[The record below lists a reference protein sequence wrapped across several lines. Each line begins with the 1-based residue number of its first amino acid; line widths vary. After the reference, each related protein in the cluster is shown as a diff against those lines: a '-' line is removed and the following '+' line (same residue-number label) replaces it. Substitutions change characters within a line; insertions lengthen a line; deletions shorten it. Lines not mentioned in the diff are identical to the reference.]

1 MRSPLLSAMRF
12 VGHRGAS
19 HVAPENTI
27 AAFRAAAARGVG
39 FECDLQALRD
49 GTLLVLHDDT
59 LLRTATAPPG
69 LSDAASRRWADLVRT
84 PVGELDYED
93 VCDVDIGSWMST
105 NFASERPPRF
115 EETLGEAAPDIFA
128 ELKCEDDGYSFDGRL
143 PDLVGALALPPALT
157 WISFSLPLV
166 EELKRR
172 DSERPCLHVAEPR
185 TADDAWAAARVVCN
199 SAVDGIDLPA
209 DPALVTPELVQYL
222 PVWKS
227 TSVSG
232 AQFFTKSFLGDDVAA
247 LVPSSGEEPTPP
259 RHRAGVASM
268 AWRSTRLFRTNAP

>member
-59 LLRTATAPPG
+59 LHRTATQPLG
-69 LSDAASRRWADLVRT
+69 LSDAAARRFRELVRT
-84 PVGELDYED
+84 PVGELAYDD
-93 VCDVDIGSWMST
+93 ICDVDVGSWM
-105 NFASERPPRF
+105 NPKFASERPPRF
-115 EETLGEAAPDIFA
+115 DEALSLEAPDVFA
-128 ELKCEDDGYSFDGRL
+128 ELKGDDERL
-143 PDLVGALALPPALT
+143 PDLVGEIDLPPTLT

-172 DSERPCLHVAEPR
+172 DSGQSCLHVVEPR
-185 TADDAWAAARVVCN
+185 NLEDAWAAARAVVN
-199 SAVDGIDLPA
+199 SAVDGVDLPA
-209 DPALVTPELVQYL
+209 SPELVTPELVEYL
-222 PVWKS
+222 HDHDKRVAVWVWRAPAS
-227 TSVSG
+227 NDTPAVW
-232 AQFFTKSFLGDDVAA
+232 DA
-247 LVPSSGEEPTPP
+247 LSK
-259 RHRAGVASM
+259 AGVDAFTSN
-268 AWRSTRLFRTNAP
+268 LPPGLIL

>member
-84 PVGELDYED
+84 PVGELDYDD
-93 VCDVDIGSWMST
+93 VRDVDVGSWMST

-115 EETLGEAAPDIFA
+115 DEALLVKAPDVFA
-128 ELKCEDDGYSFDGRL
+128 ELKCDDDGYGFDGRL
-143 PDLVGALALPPALT
+143 PDLVGALALPSSLT
-157 WISFSLPLV
+157 WISFSLPLAGRGADTAV
-166 EELKRR
+166 FLLSSPLRR
-172 DSERPCLHVAEPR
+172 RSPR
-185 TADDAWAAARVVCN
+185 R
-199 SAVDGIDLPA
+199 SR
-209 DPALVTPELVQYL
+209 
-222 PVWKS
+222 S
-227 TSVSG
+227 SSG
-232 AQFFTKSFLGDDVAA
+232 ATVHNRACTSSSRGTRKTPGPRRA
-247 LVPSSGEEPTPP
+247 PSSIVTWT
-259 RHRAGVASM
+259 ASTCPLLQN
-268 AWRSTRLFRTNAP
+268 WSRPSS

>member
-105 NFASERPPRF
+105 NFAYERPPRF
-115 EETLGEAAPDIFA
+115 DEALSMKAPEVFA

-143 PDLVGALALPPALT
+143 PDLVGALALPSSLT
-157 WISFSLPLV
+157 WISFSLPLAG
-166 EELKRR
+166 RGA
-172 DSERPCLHVAEPR
+172 D
-185 TADDAWAAARVVCN
+185 TAV
-199 SAVDGIDLPA
+199 
-209 DPALVTPELVQYL
+209 
-222 PVWKS
+222 
-227 TSVSG
+227 
-232 AQFFTKSFLGDDVAA
+232 FL
-247 LVPSSGEEPTPP
+247 LSSPL
-259 RHRAGVASM
+259 R
-268 AWRSTRLFRTNAP
+268 